1 MEDRYYVRFKGR
13 VLGPMS
19 GDKTKELVRRG
30 QITRLHELSPDG
42 IEWRKAEEFTEF
54 YPKKSIVQA
63 VTEAVTEQQKPKQ
76 AEAVE
81 WFVHMDGQ
89 NQGPV
94 EESSIRLWINS
105 GRVTPDSLVW
115 KDGMAE
121 WLAAEI
127 VCPQW
132 FVGRGTSV
140 SVGTSAKAT
149 SSGLD
154 SLDAICMELRRQ
166 SFWIYSTSIV
176 GLFACTCQILW
187 WVFVLVSQI
196 VAPPNNG
203 QAVVVG
209 LIGTFIGTVFSGLGM
224 FCSVQLLRY
233 ANCVAVL
240 KHAPTDQNTLA
251 AAQRLSGVWLF
262 VGIYVFTTII
272 FFSILGLLIY
282 VGTLRS
288 LYLISN

>member
-1 MEDRYYVRFKGR
+1 
-13 VLGPMS
+13 MS

-30 QITRLHELSPDG
+30 QITRVHELSPDG

-76 AEAVE
+76 IEAFE

-132 FVGRGTSV
+132 FAGRGANIS
-140 SVGTSAKAT
+140 SSSAKVAGG
-149 SSGLD
+149 SVD
-154 SLDAICMELRRQ
+154 SLGEICAELRRQ
-166 SFWIYSTSIV
+166 TFWIYSTSIV
-176 GLFACTCQILW
+176 GLFACGCQILW
-187 WVFVLVSQI
+187 WLFILISQI

-209 LIGTFIGTVFSGLGM
+209 LIGTLIGTVFSGLGM

-233 ANCVAVL
+233 ANSVAVL

-251 AAQRLSGVWLF
+251 AARRLSGVWLI
-262 VGIYVFTTII
+262 VGIYVFTTIV
-272 FFSILGLLIY
+272 FFSILGLLLY
-282 VGTLRS
+282 VGVLRS
-288 LYLISN
+288 LYLTSN

>member
-30 QITRLHELSPDG
+30 QITRVHELSPDG

-54 YPKKSIVQA
+54 YPKKPIVQV

-76 AEAVE
+76 AEAIE

-132 FVGRGTSV
+132 FAGRAANVGSN
-140 SVGTSAKAT
+140 TSAKT
-149 SSGLD
+149 VNGSD
-154 SLDAICMELRRQ
+154 SLEAICTELRRQ
-166 SFWIYSTSIV
+166 TFWIYSTSIV
-176 GLFACTCQILW
+176 GLFACGCQILW
-187 WVFVLVSQI
+187 WLFVLISQI
-196 VAPPNNG
+196 VAPPDNS

-209 LIGTFIGTVFSGLGM
+209 LIGTFIGAIFSGLGM

-233 ANCVAVL
+233 ANSVAVL
-240 KHAPTDQNTLA
+240 KHAPTDQNTLVA
-251 AAQRLSGVWLF
+251 ARRLSGVWLF
-262 VGIYVFTTII
+262 VGIYVFTTIV